1 VPDAAFAG
9 EQIVG
14 VDVADDDVLRVEHLV
29 KRFGPT
35 TALRDINLHLRK
47 GEVLALLGDN
57 GAGKSTLIKILSGF
71 QRQDSGSM
79 WCKGEPYAPRSVE
92 QARKA
97 GIDTVYQDLALINQ
111 LTVFQNMFLHRELTA
126 KPLPLLANRAM
137 RKRTRAALDE
147 IGIQIPSI
155 DLPVARLSG
164 GQRQAIAVARV
175 ISDQADIILLDEP
188 LAAMGAKEGAQ
199 ILDLV
204 QRLRES
210 GEVSIILIV
219 HNYIQV
225 FQVCDR
231 VNLIQDGVITFDKPT
246 SETSVDELNEIVVE
260 QYRRARQEAQRAMA
274 AEMSVDDRS
283 DAAHPASPATD
294 RAATNDPAAANGPGS
309 ATAADST
316 TGADSPVGPEGADDP
331 PGTAPG
337 G

>member
-1 VPDAAFAG
+1 VPDIAFAG

-14 VDVADDDVLRVEHLV
+14 LDAADDDVLRVEHV
-29 KRFGPT
+29 AKRFGPT

-71 QRQDSGSM
+71 HQPDSGSM
-79 WCKGEPYAPRSVE
+79 WCKGESYAPRSVE

-97 GIDTVYQDLALINQ
+97 GVDTVFQDLALINQ

-126 KPLPLLANRAM
+126 KPLPLLRNRAM
-137 RKRTRAALDE
+137 RKRTRAALDD
-147 IGIQIPSI
+147 IGIQITSI

-175 ISDQADIILLDEP
+175 ISGEADIILLDEP

-204 QRLRES
+204 QRLRDS

-246 SETSVDELNEIVVE
+246 SETSVSELNEIVVE
-260 QYRRARQEAQRAMA
+260 QYRRARQEAQA
-274 AEMSVDDRS
+274 ATSTEINVEESRLALAGDD
-283 DAAHPASPATD
+283 DAAS
-294 RAATNDPAAANGPGS
+294 S
-309 ATAADST
+309 A
-316 TGADSPVGPEGADDP
+316 GADDS
-331 PGTAPG
+331 PGPAPG

>member
-1 VPDAAFAG
+1 VPDIAFAG
-9 EQIVG
+9 EQIVQL
-14 VDVADDDVLRVEHLV
+14 DTADDDVLRVEHV
-29 KRFGPT
+29 AKRFGPT

-57 GAGKSTLIKILSGF
+57 GAGKSTLIKILAGF
-71 QRQDSGSM
+71 YQKDSGSM
-79 WCKGEPYAPRSVE
+79 WCKGQPFAPRSVE

-97 GIDTVYQDLALINQ
+97 GIDTVFQDLALIGQ

-137 RKRTRAALDE
+137 RKRTREALDE

-155 DLPVARLSG
+155 DLPVGRLSG

-175 ISDQADIILLDEP
+175 ISGEADIILLDEP

-225 FQVCDR
+225 FQICDR

-246 SETSVDELNEIVVE
+246 SETSVNELNEIVVE
-260 QYRRARQEAQRAMA
+260 QYRRARLEAHRATST
-274 AEMSVDDRS
+274 EVSVDES
-283 DAAHPASPATD
+283 
-294 RAATNDPAAANGPGS
+294 RAALAGDEGGS
-309 ATAADST
+309 AT
-316 TGADSPVGPEGADDP
+316 GPGTADDP
-331 PGTAPG
+331 STANRADDAPPAAPG

>member
-1 VPDAAFAG
+1 VPDIAFAG
-9 EQIVG
+9 EQIVQL
-14 VDVADDDVLRVEHLV
+14 DTADDDVLRVEHV
-29 KRFGPT
+29 AKRFGPT

-71 QRQDSGSM
+71 HQKDSGSM
-79 WCKGEPYAPRSVE
+79 WCKGESYAPRSVE

-97 GIDTVYQDLALINQ
+97 GVDTVFQDLALINQ

-126 KPLPLLANRAM
+126 KPLPLLRNRAM

-147 IGIQIPSI
+147 IGIQITSI

-175 ISDQADIILLDEP
+175 ISGEADIILLDEP

-204 QRLRES
+204 QRLRDS

-246 SETSVDELNEIVVE
+246 SETSVNELNEIVVE
-260 QYRRARQEAQRAMA
+260 QYRRARQEAQRTE
-274 AEMSVDDRS
+274 AEINV
-283 DAAHPASPATD
+283 DAA
-294 RAATNDPAAANGPGS
+294 RAAVAGDDGGANGPRS
-309 ATAADST
+309 AD
-316 TGADSPVGPEGADDP
+316 DSPGA
-331 PGTAPG
+331 APG

>member
-1 VPDAAFAG
+1 VPDIAFAG

-14 VDVADDDVLRVEHLV
+14 LDTADDDVLRVEHV
-29 KRFGPT
+29 AKRFGPT

-71 QRQDSGSM
+71 HQKDSGSM
-79 WCKGEPYAPRSVE
+79 WCKGESYAPRSVE

-97 GIDTVYQDLALINQ
+97 GVDTVFQDLALINQ

-126 KPLPLLANRAM
+126 KPLPLLRNRAM

-147 IGIQIPSI
+147 IGIQITSI

-175 ISDQADIILLDEP
+175 ISGEADIILLDEP

-204 QRLRES
+204 QRLRDS

-246 SETSVDELNEIVVE
+246 SETSVNELNEIVVE
-260 QYRRARQEAQRAMA
+260 QYRRARQEAQRATSTEINVEESRLA
-274 AEMSVDDRS
+274 LAGDDDGASSGS
-283 DAAHPASPATD
+283 DPS
-294 RAATNDPAAANGPGS
+294 S
-309 ATAADST
+309 AD
-316 TGADSPVGPEGADDP
+316 DSPGA
-331 PGTAPG
+331 APG